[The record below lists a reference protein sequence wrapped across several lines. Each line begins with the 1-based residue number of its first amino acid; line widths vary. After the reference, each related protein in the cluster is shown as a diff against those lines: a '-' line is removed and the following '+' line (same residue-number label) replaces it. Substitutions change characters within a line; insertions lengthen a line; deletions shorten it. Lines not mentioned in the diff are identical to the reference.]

1 MVEGHRTARHA
12 ANTSY
17 KVNTMSISIEIE
29 FLRHELETELQAVDK
44 VLAFV
49 ATSQKQLLDIMY

>member
-17 KVNTMSISIEIE
+17 KVNTMSGSIEIE
-29 FLRHELETELQAVDK
+29 LLRYELETALQAVDK
-44 VLAFV
+44 VEPSPLRAK
-49 ATSQKQLLDIMY
+49 KQLLDIKY